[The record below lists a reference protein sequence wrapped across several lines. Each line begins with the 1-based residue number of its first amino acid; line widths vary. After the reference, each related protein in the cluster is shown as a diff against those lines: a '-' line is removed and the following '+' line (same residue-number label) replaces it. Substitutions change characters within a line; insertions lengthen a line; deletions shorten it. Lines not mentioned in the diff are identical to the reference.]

1 MAAFSFGE
9 GWEVKPN
16 QVVMDI
22 ECYRNFFLVMFKNCQ
37 GKTKYFEMYN
47 DSELDIEGVKRV
59 MNAAEVL
66 TFNGNGYDIPML
78 TLALSGASCDALKCA
93 SDAII
98 QEGLRPW
105 DFYKRYKLAEPKWN
119 HVDLIEPAP
128 AVNISLKLYGGR
140 MHSKRLQ
147 DLPIDPDA
155 IISEEQR
162 KVLTDYCAN
171 DLDTT
176 VDLLNATDDRIE
188 LRRTMGKKYGLD
200 LRSKSDAQIAETV
213 IKQEVEKITGN
224 KVRKGK
230 VVTRSF
236 YYQKPEFVKF
246 ESEQLQNALQIVLDS
261 EFISESNG
269 VIKMSDE
276 LANLEINLGIS
287 TYQLGMGG
295 LHSKE
300 HEVYHVADD
309 EYDICDFDVG
319 SYYPNIFLQLGLYPE
334 ALGPDFLTVFNDI
347 TKTRLKAKKDGDKL
361 VADSMKIMI
370 NGTFGKTG
378 SIYSVLFAPN
388 LMIQTTVTGQL
399 ALLMLIE
406 RLEKY
411 GITVVSANT
420 DGIVMKVPKA
430 YRESRLL
437 PIIKAWEKHTGFE
450 MEETQYSAVYSRD
463 VNSYIAIKTDGK
475 VKTKGFFATG
485 GLQKSPTNEVC
496 SKAFVEYLKNGT
508 PIEDFIRNHDD
519 FRDFLSVRTVK
530 GGAVKGGEYLGKVVR
545 WYYSKETKGTINY
558 KTNGNKVPRTDCAQP
573 CMVLPD
579 EFPSDLNYD
588 WYIKETNSF
597 FYDVGLKP
605 RPVPTK
611 IPRKNTKAWKEMFEQ
626 GTIVEFEDKFV
637 HVDDLAWLV

>member
-1 MAAFSFGE
+1 MN
-9 GWEVKPN
+9 KD
-16 QVVMDI
+16 QVVLDI
-22 ECYRNFFLVMFKNCQ
+22 ECYRNYFLVMFKNYE
-37 GKTKYFEMYN
+37 GKKKYFEMYG
-47 DSELDIEGVKRV
+47 DEFDGKVLDIEGIKK
-59 MNAAEVL
+59 VL
-66 TFNGNGYDIPML
+66 YSYEIVTFNGNNYDIPIL
-78 TLALSGASCDALKCA
+78 TYAMSGACCDYLKQA
-93 SDAII
+93 SDDII
-98 QEGLRPW
+98 VGNLKPW
-105 DFYKRYKLAEPKWN
+105 EFYKRYGLEQPKIN
-119 HVDLIEPAP
+119 HIDLIEPAP

-147 DLPIDPDA
+147 DLPIEPDA
-155 IISEEQR
+155 MITEEQR
-162 KVLTDYCAN
+162 SILVEYCAN

-176 VDLLNATDDRIE
+176 IDLLNATEDRIN
-188 LRRTMGKKYGLD
+188 LRRTMGVKYGLD
-200 LRSKSDAQIAETV
+200 LRSKSDAQIAESV

-236 YYQKPEFVKF
+236 YYTKPDFVRF
-246 ESEQLQNALQIVLDS
+246 DSEQLQNALEIVLNS

-276 LANLEINLGIS
+276 LANLDIEIGQS

-300 HEVYHVADD
+300 HEVYHTVD
-309 EYDICDFDVG
+309 EDYDICDFDVG
-319 SYYPNIFLQLGLYPE
+319 SYYPNIFLQLALYPE

-347 TKTRLKAKKDGDKL
+347 TKTRLKAKKDGNKL

-411 GITVVSANT
+411 GISIVSANT

-530 GGAVKGGEYLGKVVR
+530 GGAVKDGEYLGKVVR
-545 WYYSKETKGTINY
+545 WYYSTETNGTINY

-573 CMVLPD
+573 CMLLPD
-579 EFPSDLNYD
+579 EFPSDLDYD
-588 WYIKETNSF
+588 WYIKEANSF

-605 RPVPTK
+605 RPIPTK
-611 IPRKNTKAWKEMFEQ
+611 IPRRNTKAWKELFEQ
-626 GTIVEFEDKFV
+626 GIIVEFDGKFV
-637 HVDDLAWLV
+637 HKDDLAWMT